1 MTQAQERRAEG
12 QGRLAVETLVEVV
25 GNEPGI
31 PAFEAES
38 VDVSARGMHLR
49 TAYLPDQ
56 GAPLVCRF
64 EEQGREIVVE
74 GVVAWRREGARG
86 GEFGVEFTALDSR
99 SVDALRELC
108 DGEKDKPATQQ
119 AAPEE
124 PPHHNGAKV
133 RLHIDGLGSPM
144 KARVR
149 SGDTGRVQVGS
160 SLEFLKVGRRLE
172 IEDLERGGRRTAHID
187 SVNVAIDPENK
198 VPQLVVALRYEGA
211 EETTPEPSVADL
223 SGEPQ
228 PRTLRIPSEG
238 VSVSGASSTGAGA
251 SSTGGGA
258 SSTGAG
264 DDGIED
270 EGDREVE
277 ALRGKLGVAATHAGE
292 AAMSAGKRM
301 AALSSVA
308 ASNFSG
314 WLRGAAFKAKE
325 LSKREKPPQRRTT
338 APAPTPPATVGQRLR
353 PQSGDRSAAAAA
365 PQTKAAAISGAWQ
378 GLPKQKKLM
387 AAASVAIM
395 LATVVALATRHG
407 APPPGAEAALPK
419 AETVVGSAAAALP
432 AGAAAGTA
440 ATKAPS
446 EPAPNAL
453 SEANGVVSA
462 DVPLFGAQ
470 PMATMEPAPLAP
482 PPGSDSASEEAAEKA
497 EAKASVAAAA
507 DDESFPE
514 EGDAKS
520 GKSKSGKN
528 PEDVAPWGRG
538 KVVTPVIHRL
548 RLDSAGDA
556 LQGSLQPTGFTVVVP
571 NRKVMEQGALIA
583 KRDPRIARVRT
594 VNTPNGAQITFQF
607 KDGVPAYK
615 ARLRRD
621 FIEFLIGA
629 PEPKKS
635 EKLSEKAGKSVALP
649 AANAASGAAANAKE
663 KSKSKPAAKAKH

>member
-49 TAYLPDQ
+49 TAYLPDA

-86 GEFGVEFTALDSR
+86 GEFGVEFTALDAR
-99 SVDALRELC
+99 SVDALRQLC
-108 DGEKDKPATQQ
+108 ESGGKAEPA
-119 AAPEE
+119 AAPASSDEA
-124 PPHHNGAKV
+124 PPHGSGTKV

-149 SGDTGRVQVGS
+149 SGDPQRVQVGS

-187 SVNVAIDPENK
+187 SVNVAIDAGSK

-211 EETTPEPSVADL
+211 EESTPEPSVADL
-223 SGEPQ
+223 SGAAP
-228 PRTLRIPSEG
+228 PRTRSIPASD
-238 VSVSGASSTGAGA
+238 VSVDEPA
-251 SSTGGGA
+251 
-258 SSTGAG
+258 
-264 DDGIED
+264 DNQIED

-301 AALSSVA
+301 AALSSSA
-308 ASNFSG
+308 ATNFSG
-314 WLRGAAFKAKE
+314 WLRGAGEKVKE
-325 LSKREKPPQRRTT
+325 LSKREKAPQRRTT
-338 APAPTPPATVGQRLR
+338 APAPTPQAAKGQRLR
-353 PQSGDRSAAAAA
+353 PQSGERAADDGASEGAAAA
-365 PQTKAAAISGAWQ
+365 TVNAWNR
-378 GLPKQKKLM
+378 LPKQKKLIVSAG
-387 AAASVAIM
+387 AAVTLVA
-395 LATVVALATRHG
+395 LLALATRHG
-407 APPPGAEAALPK
+407 APPPGADAALPK
-419 AETVVGSAAAALP
+419 AEPAAVAVGSPAVPNAAP
-432 AGAAAGTA
+432 AV
-440 ATKAPS
+440 
-446 EPAPNAL
+446 PNAL

-462 DVPLFGAQ
+462 DVPLFGAT

-482 PPGSDSASEEAAEKA
+482 PPGSDASEEAAEKA
-497 EAKASVAAAA
+497 EAKASVSAAA
-507 DDESFPE
+507 DDEHFPDE
-514 EGDAKS
+514 ADAKS
-520 GKSKSGKN
+520 GKGKSSKK

-538 KVVTPVIHRL
+538 KLASPVIHRL

-556 LQGSLQPTGFTVVVP
+556 LQGAFQPTGFTVVVP
-571 NRKVMEQGALIA
+571 NRKVMEQGAGIA

-621 FIEFLIGA
+621 FVEFLIGA
-629 PEPKKS
+629 AEPRTAKNDKVS
-635 EKLSEKAGKSVALP
+635 APAALP
-649 AANAASGAAANAKE
+649 AVKD
-663 KSKSKPAAKAKH
+663 KSKSKPAAKAHH

>member
-12 QGRLAVETLVEVV
+12 QSRLAVETLVEVV
-25 GNEPGI
+25 GNEPGT

-86 GEFGVEFTALDSR
+86 GEFGVEFTALDAN
-99 SVDALRELC
+99 SVSVLRDLC
-108 DGEKDKPATQQ
+108 EGDKAKGAESEPA
-119 AAPEE
+119 AEEAP
-124 PPHHNGAKV
+124 HVNGAKV

-223 SGEPQ
+223 SGQ
-228 PRTLRIPSEG
+228 ALPRTLRIPSDN
-238 VSVSGASSTGAGA
+238 VSVSSGRV
-251 SSTGGGA
+251 
-258 SSTGAG
+258 
-264 DDGIED
+264 DDSMDD

-277 ALRGKLGVAATHAGE
+277 ALRGKLGVAATHAGV
-292 AAMSAGKRM
+292 AAVSAGKRV
-301 AALSSVA
+301 AALSSA
-308 ASNFSG
+308 AVSNLSG
-314 WLRGAAFKAKE
+314 LLRGAAAKAKE
-325 LSKREKPPQRRTT
+325 ASKREKPPQRRTT
-338 APAPTPPATVGQRLR
+338 APAPTAPAPTGQRLR
-353 PQSGDRSAAAAA
+353 PQSSSASVE
-365 PQTKAAAISGAWQ
+365 TSGEQKPGLVGVWTA
-378 GLPKQKKLM
+378 LPKKKKMM
-387 AAASVAIM
+387 ASAGVAVM
-395 LATVVALATRHG
+395 LATLLALATRHG
-407 APPPGAEAALPK
+407 APPPGAEATLPK
-419 AETVVGSAAAALP
+419 AEAVVGNAAPAAAAT
-432 AGAAAGTA
+432 GATA
-440 ATKAPS
+440 PGAKA
-446 EPAPNAL
+446 EAPNAL
-453 SEANGVVSA
+453 TEANGVVSA

-482 PPGSDSASEEAAEKA
+482 PPSSDAASEEAAERA
-497 EAKASVAAAA
+497 EAKASVSAAA
-507 DDESFPE
+507 DDETFPE
-514 EGDAKS
+514 EGDSKS
-520 GKSKSGKN
+520 GKSKSGKK

-538 KVVTPVIHRL
+538 KLSTPVIHRL

-571 NRKVMEQGALIA
+571 NRKVMEQGAAIA

-607 KDGVPAYK
+607 KDGIPAYK
-615 ARLRRD
+615 TRLRRD
-621 FIEFLIGA
+621 FIEILLGA
-629 PEPKKS
+629 SEPKKV
-635 EKLSEKAGKSVALP
+635 EKPTATASLP
-649 AANAASGAAANAKE
+649 SAKD
-663 KSKSKPAAKAKH
+663 KSKTKPAAAAKPKH

>member
-1 MTQAQERRAEG
+1 MTQAEERRAEG
-12 QGRLAVETLVEVV
+12 QGRKTVETLVEVV

-49 TAYLPDQ
+49 TAYLPDE

-86 GEFGVEFTALDSR
+86 GEFGVEFTALDAR

-108 DGEKDKPATQQ
+108 DGGERAGEDEKASAPA
-119 AAPEE
+119 EE
-124 PPHHNGAKV
+124 PPHGSGTKV

-149 SGDTGRVQVGS
+149 SGDPRRVQVGS
-160 SLEFLKVGRRLE
+160 NLEFLKVGRRLE

-187 SVNVAIDPENK
+187 SVNVAIDPESQ

-211 EETTPEPSVADL
+211 EESTPEPSVADL
-223 SGEPQ
+223 SGRDAH
-228 PRTLRIPSEG
+228 PRTLRIPVED
-238 VSVSGASSTGAGA
+238 VSTSRSPSGADSQL
-251 SSTGGGA
+251 
-258 SSTGAG
+258 
-264 DDGIED
+264 ED

-292 AAMSAGKRM
+292 AAVSAGKRM
-301 AALSSVA
+301 AALSSTA
-308 ASNFSG
+308 AGSLSG
-314 WLRGAAFKAKE
+314 WLREASGKVVE
-325 LSKREKPPQRRTT
+325 LSKRQKAPARRTT
-338 APAPTPPATVGQRLR
+338 APAPTGRASVEGQRLR
-353 PQSGDRSAAAAA
+353 PQSGERADAGSDKASALAAAHAA
-365 PQTKAAAISGAWQ
+365 FKN
-378 GLPKQKKLM
+378 LPKKKKVM
-387 AAASVAIM
+387 IGSAGAAVM
-395 LATVVALATRHG
+395 LATIMALASRHP
-407 APPPGAEAALPK
+407 APPPGAEPATAM
-419 AETVVGSAAAALP
+419 AEPAVVGATPAAAAP
-432 AGAAAGTA
+432 GAA
-440 ATKAPS
+440 K
-446 EPAPNAL
+446 PAPPAADSL
-453 SEANGVVSA
+453 TEANGVVSA
-462 DVPLFGAQ
+462 DVPLFGAT

-482 PPGSDSASEEAAEKA
+482 PPSDDGSVEAQERA
-497 EAKASVAAAA
+497 EAKASVAAPAN
-507 DDESFPE
+507 DEGFPE
-514 EGDAKS
+514 EDADKA
-520 GKSKSGKN
+520 GKSKSSKK

-538 KVVTPVIHRL
+538 KVASPVIHRL

-571 NRKVMEQGALIA
+571 NRKVMEQGAAIA

-629 PEPKKS
+629 PEPKK
-635 EKLSEKAGKSVALP
+635 
-649 AANAASGAAANAKE
+649 AAAVTTPASTTTSTGKG
-663 KSKSKPAAKAKH
+663 KSKPAAPVKAKK

>member
-1 MTQAQERRAEG
+1 MTQAQERRADG
-12 QGRLAVETLVEVV
+12 QGRMPVETLVEVV

-49 TAYLPDQ
+49 TAYLPDE

-74 GVVAWRREGARG
+74 GVVAWRREGSRG
-86 GEFGVEFTALDSR
+86 GEFGVEFTALDAR

-108 DGEKDKPATQQ
+108 STGAGEGQADAAAA

-124 PPHHNGAKV
+124 PPHGNGTKV

-149 SGDTGRVQVGS
+149 SGDPQRVQVGS

-187 SVNVAIDPENK
+187 TVNVAIDPESK

-211 EETTPEPSVADL
+211 EESTPEPSVADL
-223 SGEPQ
+223 SGEAQ
-228 PRTLRIPSEG
+228 PRTLRIPSED
-238 VSVSGASSTGAGA
+238 VSTDSDRA
-251 SSTGGGA
+251 
-258 SSTGAG
+258 
-264 DDGIED
+264 DGQIED

-301 AALSSVA
+301 AALSSTA
-308 ASNFSG
+308 ATG
-314 WLRGAAFKAKE
+314 LAGILRQAGDKVKE
-325 LSKREKPPQRRTT
+325 LSAKREKPPQRRTT
-338 APAPTPPATVGQRLR
+338 APAPGSVAVEGQRLR
-353 PQSGDRSAAAAA
+353 PQSGERAASAEPQKGIAAA
-365 PQTKAAAISGAWQ
+365 QSAWSN
-378 GLPKQKKLM
+378 LPKKKKIM
-387 AAASVAIM
+387 ASAGVAVM
-395 LATVVALATRHG
+395 LATIVALASHKS
-407 APPPGAEAALPK
+407 APPPGADALAK
-419 AETVVGSAAAALP
+419 AEPAVVGQAVPAPVA
-432 AGAAAGTA
+432 AGAAVA
-440 ATKAPS
+440 APAA

-462 DVPLFGAQ
+462 DVPLFGAT

-482 PPGSDSASEEAAEKA
+482 LPGADASEEAAEKA
-497 EAKASVAAAA
+497 EAKASVTAMA
-507 DDESFPE
+507 DDESFPDE
-514 EGDAKS
+514 DKA
-520 GKSKSGKN
+520 GKSKSSKK
-528 PEDVAPWGRG
+528 PEDVAPWGHG
-538 KVVTPVIHRL
+538 KVVNPVIHRL

-571 NRKVMEQGALIA
+571 NRKVMEKGDSIS
-583 KRDPRIARVRT
+583 KRDPRIARIRT
-594 VNTPNGAQITFQF
+594 VNTPNGGQVTIQF

-615 ARLRRD
+615 TRLRRD

-629 PEPKKS
+629 PEPKKADKAA
-635 EKLSEKAGKSVALP
+635 EKP
-649 AANAASGAAANAKE
+649 AAVAAKD
-663 KSKSKPAAKAKH
+663 KSKSKPAVKAKK

>member
-12 QGRLAVETLVEVV
+12 QGRMPVETLVEVV

-49 TAYLPDQ
+49 TAYLPDE

-86 GEFGVEFTALDSR
+86 GEFGIEFTALDSR

-108 DGEKDKPATQQ
+108 EAPARAAAKGQKPA
-119 AAPEE
+119 AVSDE
-124 PPHHNGAKV
+124 PPHGNGTKV

-149 SGDTGRVQVGS
+149 SGDPQRVQVGS
-160 SLEFLKVGRRLE
+160 NLEFLKVGRRLE

-187 SVNVAIDPENK
+187 AVNVAIDPESK

-211 EETTPEPSVADL
+211 EESTPEPSVADL
-223 SGEPQ
+223 AGEAQ
-228 PRTLRIPSEG
+228 PRTLRIPSED
-238 VSVSGASSTGAGA
+238 VSTDRGRDSM
-251 SSTGGGA
+251 
-258 SSTGAG
+258 
-264 DDGIED
+264 ED

-292 AAMSAGKRM
+292 AALSAGKRM
-301 AALSSVA
+301 AALSSSA
-308 ASNFSG
+308 ATGFAG
-314 WLRGAAFKAKE
+314 LLRQAGDKVKE

-338 APAPTPPATVGQRLR
+338 APAPTGPVTVEGQRLR
-353 PQSGDRSAAAAA
+353 PQSGERAPAAAATPKGHWA
-365 PQTKAAAISGAWQ
+365 GAQGAWNK
-378 GLPKQKKLM
+378 LPKQKKIM
-387 AAASVAIM
+387 ASAGAAVM
-395 LATVVALATRHG
+395 LATIVALASHRS
-407 APPPGAEAALPK
+407 APPPGADALAK
-419 AETVVGSAAAALP
+419 AEPAVVGQAVPAQPGAAPVA
-432 AGAAAGTA
+432 AGAATPAGVTPDPA
-440 ATKAPS
+440 A
-446 EPAPNAL
+446 NAL
-453 SEANGVVSA
+453 TEANGVVSA
-462 DVPLFGAQ
+462 DVPLFGAT

-482 PPGSDSASEEAAEKA
+482 PPSAEASEEAAEKA

-507 DDESFPE
+507 EDESFPD
-514 EGDAKS
+514 EGDSKAGKAKS
-520 GKSKSGKN
+520 DKK

-538 KVVTPVIHRL
+538 KVVNPVIHRL

-571 NRKVMEQGALIA
+571 NRKVMEKGDGIA

-615 ARLRRD
+615 TRLRRD
-621 FIEFLIGA
+621 FIEVLIGA
-629 PEPKKS
+629 SEPKKS
-635 EKLSEKAGKSVALP
+635 EKTESTTKAEKP
-649 AANAASGAAANAKE
+649 AASAKD
-663 KSKSKPAAKAKH
+663 KSKSKPAAKSKK

>member
-1 MTQAQERRAEG
+1 MTQAAEERRAEG
-12 QGRLAVETLVEVV
+12 QGRKTVETLVEVV

-49 TAYLPDQ
+49 TAYLPDE

-86 GEFGVEFTALDSR
+86 GEFGVEFTALDAR

-108 DGEKDKPATQQ
+108 DGGEPASEDEKASAPA
-119 AAPEE
+119 EE
-124 PPHHNGAKV
+124 PPHGSGTKV

-149 SGDTGRVQVGS
+149 SGDPRRVQVGS
-160 SLEFLKVGRRLE
+160 NLEFLKVGRRLE

-187 SVNVAIDPENK
+187 SVNVAIDPESQ
-198 VPQLVVALRYEGA
+198 VPQLVVALRYEGV
-211 EETTPEPSVADL
+211 EESTPEPSVADL
-223 SGEPQ
+223 SGSDAH
-228 PRTLRIPSEG
+228 PRTLRIP
-238 VSVSGASSTGAGA
+238 
-251 SSTGGGA
+251 
-258 SSTGAG
+258 G
-264 DDGIED
+264 DDVSTSRSPSRSDGQLED

-292 AAMSAGKRM
+292 AAVSAGKRM
-301 AALSSVA
+301 AAFSSTA
-308 ASNFSG
+308 AGSLSG
-314 WLRGAAFKAKE
+314 WLRDASSKVVE
-325 LSKREKPPQRRTT
+325 LSKREKAPARRTT
-338 APAPTPPATVGQRLR
+338 APAPTGRPSVEGQRLR
-353 PQSGDRSAAAAA
+353 PQSGERADSASDKASGFAAAQSAF
-365 PQTKAAAISGAWQ
+365 KN
-378 GLPKQKKLM
+378 LPKKKKVLIGSAG
-387 AAASVAIM
+387 AAMM
-395 LATVVALATRHG
+395 LATIMALASRHP
-407 APPPGAEAALPK
+407 APPPGAEPTTAM
-419 AETVVGSAAAALP
+419 AEPAVVGAKPAAAAP
-432 AGAAAGTA
+432 GAATPA
-440 ATKAPS
+440 AA
-446 EPAPNAL
+446 PAPDSL

-462 DVPLFGAQ
+462 DVPLFGAT

-482 PPGSDSASEEAAEKA
+482 PPSDDGSVEAQERA
-497 EAKASVAAAA
+497 EAKASVAAPAN
-507 DDESFPE
+507 DESFPE
-514 EGDAKS
+514 EEGDKA
-520 GKSKSGKN
+520 GKSKSSKK

-538 KVVTPVIHRL
+538 KVASPVIHRL

-571 NRKVMEQGALIA
+571 NRKVMEQGASIA

-621 FIEFLIGA
+621 FIEFLISA
-629 PEPKKS
+629 PEPKK
-635 EKLSEKAGKSVALP
+635 
-649 AANAASGAAANAKE
+649 AAAAPTAPAVAAK
-663 KSKSKPAAKAKH
+663 KSKPAAAPVKAKK

>member
-12 QGRLAVETLVEVV
+12 QSRLAVETLVEVV
-25 GNEPGI
+25 GNELGI

-86 GEFGVEFTALDSR
+86 GEFGIEFTALDSG
-99 SVDALRELC
+99 SVGALRELC
-108 DGEKDKPATQQ
+108 EGDKSKTADES
-119 AAPEE
+119 AAPQE
-124 PPHHNGAKV
+124 PPHPSGAKV

-223 SGEPQ
+223 SGGAQ
-228 PRTLRIPSEG
+228 PRTLRIPSEA
-238 VSVSGASSTGAGA
+238 VSMSSSEASE
-251 SSTGGGA
+251 
-258 SSTGAG
+258 
-264 DDGIED
+264 DED

-277 ALRGKLGVAATHAGE
+277 ALRGKLGVAATHAGD
-292 AAMSAGKRM
+292 AAISAGKRM
-301 AALSSVA
+301 AALSSA
-308 ASNFSG
+308 AVSNLSSL
-314 WLRGAAFKAKE
+314 LRGAAAKAKE
-325 LSKREKPPQRRTT
+325 ASQREKPPQRRTT
-338 APAPTPPATVGQRLR
+338 APAPSAPPPTGQRLR
-353 PQSGDRSAAAAA
+353 PQSGTVAAEPAGQKPGVAALA
-365 PQTKAAAISGAWQ
+365 GAWTAM
-378 GLPKQKKLM
+378 PKKKKLM
-387 AAASVAIM
+387 ASAGVAVM
-395 LATVVALATRHG
+395 LATVIALATRQG
-407 APPPGAEAALPK
+407 APPPGAEANLPK
-419 AETVVGSAAAALP
+419 AEAVVGNAVPAAAATGVSP
-432 AGAAAGTA
+432 Q
-440 ATKAPS
+440 
-446 EPAPNAL
+446 PAPNAL

-482 PPGSDSASEEAAEKA
+482 PPSSEAASEEAAEKA
-497 EAKASVAAAA
+497 EAKASVTAAA

-514 EGDAKS
+514 DETKS
-520 GKSKSGKN
+520 GKSKSSKK

-538 KVVTPVIHRL
+538 KLVTPVIHRL
-548 RLDSAGDA
+548 RLDSAGEA
-556 LQGSLQPTGFTVVVP
+556 LQGSLQPTGFTIVVP
-571 NRKVMEQGALIA
+571 NRKVMEQGAAIA

-594 VNTPNGAQITFQF
+594 VNTPSGAQITFQF
-607 KDGVPAYK
+607 KDGIPAYK

-621 FIEFLIGA
+621 FVELLIGA
-629 PEPKKS
+629 AEPKKT
-635 EKLSEKAGKSVALP
+635 EKAPEKAALP
-649 AANAASGAAANAKE
+649 SAKD
-663 KSKSKPAAKAKH
+663 KSKSKPAASAKPKR

>member
-1 MTQAQERRAEG
+1 MTQAEERRTEG
-12 QGRLAVETLVEVV
+12 QGRMPVETLVEVV

-49 TAYLPDQ
+49 TAYLPDE

-86 GEFGVEFTALDSR
+86 GEFGIEFTALDSR

-108 DGEKDKPATQQ
+108 EPAGKAGGKGEKAA

-124 PPHHNGAKV
+124 PPHDNGTKV

-149 SGDTGRVQVGS
+149 SGDVQRVQVGS
-160 SLEFLKVGRRLE
+160 NLEFLKVGRRLE

-187 SVNVAIDPENK
+187 TVNVAIDPESK

-223 SGEPQ
+223 AGEAQ
-228 PRTLRIPSEG
+228 PRTLRIPSED
-238 VSVSGASSTGAGA
+238 VT
-251 SSTGGGA
+251 TDRDR
-258 SSTGAG
+258 G
-264 DDGIED
+264 DDSIED

-292 AAMSAGKRM
+292 AAVSAGKRM
-301 AALSSVA
+301 AAFSSTA
-308 ASNFSG
+308 ATGLAGF
-314 WLRGAAFKAKE
+314 LRQAGDKVKE

-338 APAPTPPATVGQRLR
+338 APAPTGAMSVEGPRLR
-353 PQSGDRSAAAAA
+353 PQSGGERAAAAA
-365 PQTKAAAISGAWQ
+365 PQKGILAAQGAWNK
-378 GLPKQKKLM
+378 LPKQKKAM
-387 AAASVAIM
+387 AGVGVAVM
-395 LATVVALATRHG
+395 LATIVALASHRS
-407 APPPGAEAALPK
+407 APPPGADASAK
-419 AETVVGSAAAALP
+419 AEPAVVGQAVPAQPGAAAPAV
-432 AGAAAGTA
+432 AGAAAPA
-440 ATKAPS
+440 APAA

-462 DVPLFGAQ
+462 DVPLFGAT

-482 PPGSDSASEEAAEKA
+482 PPSTDAASEEAAEKA
-497 EAKASVAAAA
+497 EAKASVTAMPA
-507 DDESFPE
+507 DESFSD
-514 EGDAKS
+514 EGDKA
-520 GKSKSGKN
+520 GKSKASKK
-528 PEDVAPWGRG
+528 PEDVAPWGHG
-538 KVVTPVIHRL
+538 KVNNPVIHRL

-571 NRKVMEQGALIA
+571 NRKVMEKGDGIA
-583 KRDPRIARVRT
+583 KRDPRIARIRT
-594 VNTPNGAQITFQF
+594 VNTPNGAQVTFQF

-615 ARLRRD
+615 TRLRRD
-621 FIEFLIGA
+621 YIEFLIGA
-629 PEPKKS
+629 PEPKKADKT
-635 EKLSEKAGKSVALP
+635 EKSDKTDKP
-649 AANAASGAAANAKE
+649 AAAAKD
-663 KSKSKPAAKAKH
+663 KSKSKPAAKAKK

>member
-1 MTQAQERRAEG
+1 MTQAEERRTEG
-12 QGRLAVETLVEVV
+12 QGRMLVETLVEVV
-25 GNEPGI
+25 GNEPGT

-38 VDVSARGMHLR
+38 VDVSTRGMHLR
-49 TAYLPDQ
+49 TAYLPDE

-64 EEQGREIVVE
+64 EEHGREIVVE

-86 GEFGVEFTALDSR
+86 GEFGVEFTALDAR

-108 DGEKDKPATQQ
+108 DGGDKPQAEAQQ
-119 AAPEE
+119 ATAAPQEA
-124 PPHHNGAKV
+124 PHGSGTKV

-149 SGDTGRVQVGS
+149 SGDPRRVQVGS

-187 SVNVAIDPENK
+187 SVNVAIDPESH

-223 SGEPQ
+223 SGELQ
-228 PRTLRIPSEG
+228 PRTLRIPSED
-238 VSVSGASSTGAGA
+238 VSVDSGARA
-251 SSTGGGA
+251 
-258 SSTGAG
+258 
-264 DDGIED
+264 DHQIED

-301 AALSSVA
+301 AALSGSA
-308 ASNFSG
+308 ATNLSG
-314 WLRGAAFKAKE
+314 WLRGASAKVAE
-325 LSKREKPPQRRTT
+325 MTKREKAPQRRTT
-338 APAPTPPATVGQRLR
+338 APAPTQQAAQGQRLR
-353 PQSGDRSAAAAA
+353 PQSGGDKGNDSAAPKAGFSAA
-365 PQTKAAAISGAWQ
+365 QGAWTN
-378 GLPKQKKLM
+378 LPKKKKVM
-387 AAASVAIM
+387 AVAGVAAM
-395 LATVVALATRHG
+395 LATIVALASHHG
-407 APPPGAEAALPK
+407 APPPGADAALPK
-419 AETVVGSAAAALP
+419 AEPAVVGAGPAAGAALP
-432 AGAAAGTA
+432 
-440 ATKAPS
+440 KAES
-446 EPAPNAL
+446 APNAL

-462 DVPLFGAQ
+462 DVPLFGAT

-497 EAKASVAAAA
+497 EAKASVSAAA

-514 EGDAKS
+514 EDDAKS
-520 GKSKSGKN
+520 GKSKASKK

-538 KVVTPVIHRL
+538 KVNNPVIHRL

-571 NRKVMEQGALIA
+571 NRKVMEQGAAIA

-594 VNTPNGAQITFQF
+594 VNTPNGAQITVQF
-607 KDGVPAYK
+607 KDGVPAYR

-621 FIEFLIGA
+621 FIEILLGVS
-629 PEPKKS
+629 EPKKV
-635 EKLSEKAGKSVALP
+635 EKP
-649 AANAASGAAANAKE
+649 AAEPKKAAASATKPSA
-663 KSKSKPAAKAKH
+663 KPAAKPHK